1 MEYES
6 VKADYDAPW
15 KEALTL
21 YFEQFLNFFFP
32 DIHSQIDWSQP
43 YQSLD
48 KELLELGRDSDI
60 GTQFPDKLFEVTLIT
75 GNPLRILIHVEVQS
89 QYDKDFTQ
97 RIYQYNYRAFDQY
110 NKPVVSI
117 AILGDD
123 TPTWRP
129 TEYVYILDGYEL
141 KLKFPTVKLLD
152 YQTRW
157 EELESEQNP
166 FALMAMA
173 HLKTQATNRKMVERK
188 QWKWTLI
195 RSLFERGYSREEVE
209 NLFRFI
215 DRMMS
220 LPKQLEQQLRTELIT
235 YREERQMPFISPM
248 EELIRE
254 EAMEQ
259 GLEQGIQRGLEQG
272 TLRNQRENILELLQ
286 VRFGEVPPS
295 VVEAVNRLEEIP
307 TLKQLLRQTISVGS
321 IAEFEQLLN
330 PSTNS

>member
-6 VKADYDAPW
+6 VKADYDGPW
-15 KEALTL
+15 KEALNL
-21 YFEQFLNFFFP
+21 YFEQFLSFFFP

-48 KELLELGRDSDI
+48 KELLELGRDSEV
-60 GTQFPDKLFEVTLIT
+60 GTQFPDKLFEVKLIT
-75 GNPLRILIHVEVQS
+75 GQLLWILIHVEIQS
-89 QYDKDFTQ
+89 QYIKDFNQ

-123 TPTWRP
+123 TASWRP
-129 TEYVYILDGYEL
+129 TEYAYTLGRYEL

-152 YQTRW
+152 YQTQW
-157 EELESEQNP
+157 EQLESEQNP
-166 FALMAMA
+166 FALMVMA
-173 HLKTQATNRKMVERK
+173 HLKTQATNRQMEERK

-195 RSLFERGYSREEVE
+195 RSLFDRGYSREEVE

-220 LPKQLEQQLRTELIT
+220 LPKQLEQQLRTQLIE

-248 EELIRE
+248 EELIQE
-254 EAMEQ
+254 EAMER
-259 GLEQGIQRGLEQG
+259 GLQRGLEQG

-286 VRFGEVPPS
+286 VRFGEVPQS

-307 TLKQLLRQTISVGS
+307 TLKQLHRQTISVGS

-330 PSTNS
+330 PSTDS

>member
-15 KEALTL
+15 KEAITL
-21 YFEQFLNFFFP
+21 YFEQFLKFFFP
-32 DIHSQIDWSQP
+32 DIHSEIDWSQP

-48 KELLELGRDSDI
+48 KELLELGRDSEL
-60 GTQFPDKLFEVTLIT
+60 GTQFPDKLFEVKLIS
-75 GNPLRILIHVEVQS
+75 GNPLWILIHGEVQS
-89 QYDKDFTQ
+89 QYVKDFSQ

-123 TPTWRP
+123 TASWRP
-129 TEYVYILDGYEL
+129 TEYAYTLGGYEL

-166 FALMAMA
+166 FALMVMA
-173 HLKTQATNRKMVERK
+173 HLKTQATHRKMDERK
-188 QWKWTLI
+188 QWKWILI
-195 RSLFERGYSREEVE
+195 RSLFERGYSRKEVE

-215 DRMMS
+215 DRMMT
-220 LPKQLEQQLRTELIT
+220 LPKQLEQQLRTQIIE

-248 EELIRE
+248 EELIQE
-254 EAMEQ
+254 EAMERGIEQ
-259 GLEQGIQRGLEQG
+259 GLQQG
-272 TLRNQRENILELLQ
+272 TLQTQRENILDLLQ
-286 VRFGEVPPS
+286 VRFGEVPQS
-295 VVEAVNRLEEIP
+295 LLEAVNGLEDIT

-321 IAEFEQLLN
+321 LSEFEQLLDS
-330 PSTNS
+330 STNS

>member
-21 YFEQFLNFFFP
+21 YFEPFLSFFFP
-32 DIHSQIDWSQP
+32 AIHSQIDWSQP

-48 KELLELGRDSDI
+48 KELLELGRDSDT
-60 GTQFPDKLFEVTLIT
+60 GTQFPDKLFEVKLIT
-75 GNPLRILIHVEVQS
+75 GTILWILIHVEIQS
-89 QYDKDFTQ
+89 QSVIDFPK
-97 RIYQYNYRAFDQY
+97 RIYRYNYRAFDQY
-110 NKPVVSI
+110 DKPVVSL

-123 TPTWRP
+123 NPTWRP
-129 TEYVYILDGYEL
+129 TEYAYILDGYEL

-166 FALMAMA
+166 FALMVMA
-173 HLKTQATNRKMVERK
+173 HLKTQATNRKMDERK
-188 QWKWTLI
+188 QWKWILI
-195 RSLFERGYSREEVE
+195 RSLFERGYRREEVE

-220 LPKQLEQQLRTELIT
+220 LPKQLEQQLRTQLIE

-259 GLEQGIQRGLEQG
+259 GLEQGLEQG

-286 VRFGEVPPS
+286 VRFGEVPQS
-295 VVEAVNRLEEIP
+295 VVEAVNRLEEIT
-307 TLKQLLRQTISVGS
+307 TLKQLHRQTISVGS

-330 PSTNS
+330 PRTDS